1 MSKTTRATV
10 ALDKVGINFTLHSYD
25 YDPDAERVGLQAA
38 ETLGIGPRRLLKTVM
53 VEVDGAPRSRA
64 RPCASCGRGDPDRR
78 EEPRL
83 LALEN
88 FEARIE
94 RCWEIR
100 KAPGSARHHWGLAL
114 ALSGSPGAD
123 VGDFDSARRLI
134 ARGAAAGHHERDH
147 FSGSPCRYRRGIGNL
162 QGRIERLL

>member
-78 EEPRL
+78 EEPRS

-94 RCWEIR
+94 RC
-100 KAPGSARHHWGLAL
+100 
-114 ALSGSPGAD
+114 
-123 VGDFDSARRLI
+123 
-134 ARGAAAGHHERDH
+134 
-147 FSGSPCRYRRGIGNL
+147 
-162 QGRIERLL
+162 